1 MCFWLIYLKGKLSN
15 GQRIITRTMVVIIMS
30 QKYKSSYTVLSI
42 FVNRTTIA
50 FWKMSFFT
58 LNDKTDP
65 SNPLNSENI

>member
-15 GQRIITRTMVVIIMS
+15 GQRIITRTMVVIIMT

-42 FVNRTTIA
+42 FVKRSIIA

-58 LNDKTDP
+58 LNHKTDP
-65 SNPLNSENI
+65 SNPLNRENI